1 MTTRLAVLLAGAVL
15 LTACGSATSGGAGP
29 VSGADPATPTTSEP
43 SAAAAGFPVV
53 IERRGGIAGFRDRV
67 SVAAD
72 GTASV
77 ETKRGP
83 QPGCRSVR
91 PRSSGS
97 AAPSRRSRRPAAT
110 TQAGVSDAMVVTVR
124 APGSRVHVVPDDPQE
139 PVTVVSEV
147 LTQATSGTCA

>member
-53 IERRGGIAGFRDRV
+53 IERRGGSPGSGTGSRSRPTGRPASRPSAVRSRLPLG
-67 SVAAD
+67 AATVQRL
-72 GTASV
+72 GRAV
-77 ETKRGP
+77 ETL
-83 QPGCRSVR
+83 
-91 PRSSGS
+91 
-97 AAPSRRSRRPAAT
+97 AAGPAAT